1 MPGTATGAASGY
13 RPRSP
18 RNDLKEIVEDS
29 LEELFRVWDAR
40 FRESYGGLPPR
51 VRELLERFLRCG
63 DLHYGFVRLRC
74 LNPDCKEKE
83 EKLVPFSCKSRGLCP
98 SCGQRRAVA
107 WAERMVEEVLPIVPY
122 RQLVFTIPVALRKAF
137 LFDRS
142 LYGEL
147 CRVAYGST
155 RDFLRS
161 RATLLARHLK
171 AVPAMIVSPQSF
183 GDLLVPHSH
192 AHALVSLGLF
202 RKDGLFFPMED
213 LDFTGLEELF
223 RERFVQMLLRKERIL
238 PETVER
244 FKAWEHS
251 GLCRHQCT
259 PQSHRVFRWPS
270 RYSPDLSRTR
280 SAATRCVAVV
290 TLRFRRM

>member
-1 MPGTATGAASGY
+1 MPSAPATAATGY
-13 RPRSP
+13 RPRPAS
-18 RNDLKEIVEDS
+18 NLLKEIVEEN
-29 LEELFRVWDAR
+29 LEALLRVWDER
-40 FRESYGGLPPR
+40 FRDTHGPLQRR
-51 VRELLERFLRCG
+51 VRTVLDDFLRCC
-63 DLHYGFVRLRC
+63 DVHFGFVRLKC
-74 LNPDCKEKE
+74 CNPECPK
-83 EKLVPFSCKSRGLCP
+83 KSERILPYACRGRGLCP
-98 SCGQRRAVA
+98 SCGQKRALT

-122 RQLVFTIPVALRKAF
+122 RQLVFTIPRNLRKPF

-142 LYGEL
+142 LYGDL
-147 CRVAYGST
+147 CRVAYAST

-161 RATLLARHLK
+161 QASLLTRREK

-183 GDLLVPHSH
+183 GDILVHHPHGH
-192 AHALVSLGLF
+192 ACVSLGLF
-202 RKDGLFFPMED
+202 RRDGVFLPMD
-213 LDFTGLEELF
+213 DVDFSGLEEIF
-223 RERFVQMLLRKERIL
+223 RERFLRMMLRREKVR

-244 FKAWEHS
+244 MRAWDHS